1 MALRNRK
8 LASDAVTERSQRP
21 APAEV
26 PQRGAG
32 NSKAKRRLG
41 HGAALL
47 FFGAMAI
54 VHSWPL
60 ASDLGHLS
68 RLDNHDAELDTWIV
82 AWVAHAL
89 AANPLHLFE
98 APIFSE
104 SLSAWDMGPVVGR
117 LWWTEKAAG
126 ETSAESGAL
135 DEAALNTIGY
145 VLSRYGRLTGRDLEH
160 MTHAEDPW
168 RRADRRRDPG
178 GSEPIS
184 NEWILAYFRADLED
198 EDSLW
203 FDQDVREGF
212 LAGAQERRSEQV
224 SADSVDGIRA
234 RAS

>member
-1 MALRNRK
+1 MNPLAVESAPDRNPPAVSLSAADGTIDHMFDDMMVPATGASGRYPDGMTVH
-8 LASDAVTERSQRP
+8 ASDVA
-21 APAEV
+21 AEI
-26 PQRGAG
+26 R
-32 NSKAKRRLG
+32 RRLPGVGVKKLHKLLYYCQG
-41 HGAALL
+41 H
-47 FFGAMAI
+47 
-54 VHSWPL
+54 HL
-60 ASDLGHLS
+60 A
-68 RLDNHDAELDTWIV
+68 V
-82 AWVAHAL
+82 
-89 AANPLHLFE
+89 FE

-126 ETSAESGAL
+126 ETSTESGAL

-168 RRADRRRDPG
+168 RLADRRRDPG
-178 GSEPIS
+178 GSEPIG

-198 EDSLW
+198 EDTLW

-212 LAGAQERRSEQV
+212 LAGAQERRSDQV

>member
-47 FFGAMAI
+47 FFGVMAM

-82 AWVAHAL
+82 TWVAHAL
-89 AANPLHLFE
+89 AASPLHLFE
-98 APIFSE
+98 APIFYPE
-104 SLSAWDMGPVVGR
+104 HHSLAFS
-117 LWWTEKAAG
+117 
-126 ETSAESGAL
+126 
-135 DEAALNTIGY
+135 
-145 VLSRYGRLTGRDLEH
+145 EH
-160 MTHAEDPW
+160 MLVPSLLGAPLLWAGLSPVLVYNVLIIAGFTLSGWAMFLLMERW
-168 RRADRRRDPG
+168 TVVVNRA
-178 GSEPIS
+178 SS
-184 NEWILAYFRADLED
+184 
-198 EDSLW
+198 SLH
-203 FDQDVREGF
+203 
-212 LAGAQERRSEQV
+212 
-224 SADSVDGIRA
+224 SVDR
-234 RAS
+234 